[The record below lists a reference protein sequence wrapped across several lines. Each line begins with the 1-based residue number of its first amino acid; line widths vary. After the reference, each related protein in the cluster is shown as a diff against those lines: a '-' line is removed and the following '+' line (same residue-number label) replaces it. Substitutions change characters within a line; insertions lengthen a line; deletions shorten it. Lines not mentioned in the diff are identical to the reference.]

1 MKKTIVKDLMV
12 PLSEY
17 ATVNKDATLY
27 EAISELEKSQEEFK
41 RSRYRHRAI
50 LVLDENNEI
59 LGKISQMDVLKA
71 LEPKYR
77 EIGDIGKL
85 PPSGFSLPFI
95 KSMMNAFDLWEE
107 SLADICEKAAISR
120 VEDFM
125 YSPGEGEFVR
135 ENATL
140 AEAIHQLV
148 MGSHHSLI
156 VLNDEEKIVGVL
168 RLTDVFEKF
177 SRTIKALGL

>member
-59 LGKISQMDVLKA
+59 SGKISQMDVLKA

-148 MGSHHSLI
+148 DRSFRN
-156 VLNDEEKIVGVL
+156 V
-168 RLTDVFEKF
+168 
-177 SRTIKALGL
+177 